1 MSFERHLV
9 SLIIRLRCVD
19 RCAIGISCQSQGC
32 KKAAQCCLR
41 RRTALGYIV
50 TKRNTVPSLG
60 ERLSRSEARVGQDGF
75 LGPSRLRAAADDVHG
90 KQ

>member
-9 SLIIRLRCVD
+9 SLIIRLRWLFLRKDISLVD

-41 RRTALGYIV
+41 RRTALGF
-50 TKRNTVPSLG
+50 S
-60 ERLSRSEARVGQDGF
+60 
-75 LGPSRLRAAADDVHG
+75 
-90 KQ
+90 

>member
-1 MSFERHLV
+1 MPV
-9 SLIIRLRCVD
+9 SRLQESGSVLP
-19 RCAIGISCQSQGC
+19 
-32 KKAAQCCLR
+32 AAQNCSW
-41 RRTALGYIV
+41 IFV

-60 ERLSRSEARVGQDGF
+60 ERLTRSEARVGQDGF